1 MSDVKELKEE
11 EIEKIAGGLSIE
23 EEIKIIKERIER
35 LERQLLIEDDPKE
48 RTLLEEDIA
57 RCKRIIYELTR
68 KRDE

>member
-11 EIEKIAGGLSIE
+11 EIEKVASGLSIE

-48 RTLLEEDIA
+48 RALLEEDIA

-68 KRDE
+68 